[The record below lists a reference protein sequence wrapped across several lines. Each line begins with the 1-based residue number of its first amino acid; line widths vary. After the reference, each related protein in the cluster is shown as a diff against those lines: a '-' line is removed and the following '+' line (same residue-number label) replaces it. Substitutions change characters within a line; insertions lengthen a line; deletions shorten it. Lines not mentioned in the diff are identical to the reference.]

1 MKPEYEM
8 TNEEFDA
15 MKEKIIADR
24 IAYFENLKEVPMDY
38 TVDYEVEK
46 IEPSEMKVGDLM
58 EQYGNIFK
66 ITEIKVFEKDDP
78 RYPVY
83 QAIGTYIGGSLSIYK
98 TFTQIVANGCARNHL
113 TYKQGN
119 AKANWLKVTLK

>member
-15 MKEKIIADR
+15 YVNKVETDR

-38 TVDYEVEK
+38 LVDYEVEK
-46 IEPSEMKVGDLM
+46 IHPSEMKVGDLM
-58 EQYGNIFK
+58 HQEGNIFK
-66 ITEIKVFEKDDP
+66 ITEIKVFTRDDP
-78 RYPVY
+78 KYPVY
-83 QAIGTYIGGSLSIYK
+83 QAIGTYVGGSLSIYK
-98 TFTQIVANGCARNHL
+98 TFTQIVCNGCARSHF

-119 AKANWLKVTLK
+119 AKAIWLKVTLK